1 MRQQGGLNRL
11 YRSLD
16 DTAKL
21 KANDKAIYTEGVE
34 LLMAEKDEDD
44 HARIK
49 YGTDRWTREPSEIA
63 ARKLYTQV
71 DDIDGYLK
79 SAQNSDN
86 LVQGKLKDS
95 ENVLRLLTGT
105 NRDLE
110 QYVPSSR
117 KVTITPQVARESSQL
132 RSCLDE
138 VSRMENR
145 RKRKI
150 ETLMDKAKADNFR
163 EFGSLSLCGRASLTP
178 SHYRSCVT

>member
-1 MRQQGGLNRL
+1 MRQQDGLNRL

-21 KANDKAIYTEGVE
+21 KANDKVIYAEGVE

-44 HARIK
+44 RARIK
-49 YGTDRWTREPSEIA
+49 YGTDRWTREPSEITA
-63 ARKLYTQV
+63 KKLYTQV

-86 LVQGKLKDS
+86 LVQAKLKDS
-95 ENVLRLLTGT
+95 ENVLRVLTGT

-110 QYVPSSR
+110 LYVPSSR
-117 KVTITPQVARESSQL
+117 RVTITPQVARELSQL
-132 RSCLDE
+132 RSCLNE
-138 VSRMENR
+138 VSRIENR

-150 ETLMDKAKADNFR
+150 ETLRDKAKADNIRKFLDR
-163 EFGSLSLCGRASLTP
+163 YLCVAG
-178 SHYRSCVT
+178 HH